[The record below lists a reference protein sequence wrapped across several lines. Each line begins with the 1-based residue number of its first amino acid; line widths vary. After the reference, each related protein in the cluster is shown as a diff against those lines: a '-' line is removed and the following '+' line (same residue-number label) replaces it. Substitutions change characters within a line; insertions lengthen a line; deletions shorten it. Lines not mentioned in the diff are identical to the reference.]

1 MLFGFGVF
9 LVLTVVMFAF
19 RKNLILFCIFMLL
32 AGLGKSMATSP
43 CYAICADTVDEVEA
57 LTGKRPQGVMKAG
70 TAIAGVVFSVVLH
83 AGHYAAETAQ
93 QSPEAI
99 CAIYM
104 NLFWLPMLIVAG
116 CMVLAFF
123 FKRQSI
129 QK

>member
-1 MLFGFGVF
+1 M
-9 LVLTVVMFAF
+9 TS
-19 RKNLILFCIFMLL
+19 FM
-32 AGLGKSMATSP
+32 MCT
-43 CYAICADTVDEVEA
+43 
-57 LTGKRPQGVMKAG
+57 MKAG

-93 QSPEAI
+93 QSSEAI

-123 FKRQSI
+123 FKRQCDPKVSLLI
-129 QK
+129 KKQEEIAGKIRD